1 MLEKIFPKNIT
12 NEYRGHPVA
21 KWVFVLITVM
31 TIIRSLIH
39 VLAPDGGAQ
48 SIATIPLDSY
58 SSGGAATVILIF
70 ALWGLS
76 QLLLGLVF
84 VVVLWRCQALIPFM
98 YLLLIIEYGARIIL
112 FHLKPIATSGAA
124 PGGVGSYVVVSLA
137 VIMFLLSVRTGKKD
151 V

>member
-21 KWVFVLITVM
+21 KWVFVLITLM

-58 SSGGAATVILIF
+58 SSGGAATVILVF

-76 QLLLGLVF
+76 QLLLGLIYM
-84 VVVLWRCQALIPFM
+84 VVLWRYQALIPFM

-112 FHLKPIATSGAA
+112 FHLKPIATTGAA
-124 PGGVGSYVVVSLA
+124 PGGVGSYVMVPLA
-137 VIMFLLSVRTGKKD
+137 VIMLFLSVRTGR
-151 V
+151 